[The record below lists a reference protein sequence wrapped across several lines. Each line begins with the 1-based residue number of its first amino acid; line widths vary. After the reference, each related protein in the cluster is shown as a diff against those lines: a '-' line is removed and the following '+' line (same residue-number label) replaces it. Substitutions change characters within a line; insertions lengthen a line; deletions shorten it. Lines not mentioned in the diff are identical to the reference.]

1 MQCHSERSPPA
12 GRQAKNLVDPPMKK
26 DQEGIKIIAKN
37 KKAFF
42 DYHIEEKV
50 EAGIQ
55 LAGSEVKSLR
65 DGRGNLSD
73 SYVIIKNGEAF
84 LLHAHIAPY
93 PPAAGMNHQPKRTRK
108 LLLHKNQILRFEGR
122 LGQGGS
128 TIIPLLLYFKR
139 GKAKV
144 EIGLAVGK
152 KKYDKRAAIKK
163 RESDRT
169 LAKAMRKQ
177 R

>member
-1 MQCHSERSPPA
+1 
-12 GRQAKNLVDPPMKK
+12 MKK
-26 DQEGIKIIAKN
+26 EPAGIKIIARN

-42 DYHIEEKV
+42 DYHIEEKF
-50 EAGIQ
+50 EAG
-55 LAGSEVKSLR
+55 LVLTGSEVKSLR

-73 SYVIIKNGEAF
+73 SYAIMKKGEMF

-93 PPAAGMNHQPKRTRK
+93 PPAAGMNHEPKRTRK
-108 LLLHKNQILRFEGR
+108 LLLHRSQLMKLEGR
-122 LGQGGS
+122 LKQGGV
-128 TIIPLLLYFKR
+128 TVVPLTLYFKKGR
-139 GKAKV
+139 AKV

-163 RESDRT
+163 QEAGREA
-169 LAKAMRKQ
+169 AKAMRRKN

>member
-1 MQCHSERSPPA
+1 
-12 GRQAKNLVDPPMKK
+12 MKK
-26 DQEGIKIIAKN
+26 EPEGIKIIAKN

-42 DYHIEEKV
+42 DYHIEEKL
-50 EAGIQ
+50 EAGIV

-65 DGRGNLSD
+65 DGGASLSD
-73 SYVIIKNGEAF
+73 SYAIVKGGEVF

-93 PPAAGMNHQPKRTRK
+93 PPAAGLNHEPKRARK
-108 LLLHKNQILRFEGR
+108 LLLHKDQILKIEAR

-128 TIIPLLLYFKR
+128 TVVPLMLYFKR

-144 EIGLAVGK
+144 ELGLAIGK

-163 RESDRT
+163 RETEREVS
-169 LAKAMRKQ
+169 KAIKR
-177 R
+177 RS